1 MYEERLKALSVWA
14 KDQLTSV
21 ILPWWCSDYIMDH
34 ENGGFYGVVTLDL
47 ERNNSEPRGLT
58 LTGRMLWVFSAAY
71 RHLKG
76 QIYADRAKY
85 TFEEMKSRFYD
96 PEFGGAFT
104 TVSEKGEVLT
114 TDKPNYCEAFFI
126 MGLAEYYHA
135 FRDEEALRMAMDCFR
150 LMEEKAKT
158 APGLYAGN
166 MTRDWQ
172 KSEGFGFGR
181 KGMKSPFPEDA
192 VMFAHH
198 LFQAYLRLYQAT
210 GDADVKKALIEMS
223 EVLLDRLYDPEHRDF
238 MTIVSADGKRLGT
251 NQSFGHDCEI
261 SYLLWNVVQLVGDE
275 ALKIR
280 TEKVLKELLYE
291 VLENDFDPYGALY
304 NGGDLSSSE
313 RSPVHVWWA
322 EAEGVSAM
330 LLGYELTKDERFLTA
345 CEKQAKILDMYF
357 VNREHGDWYNN
368 VRIDEEGGKVVD
380 GMHGFDKLNTG
391 KCPFHNSQMCLE
403 TIARVNKLLGR

>member
-1 MYEERLKALSVWA
+1 MYEERLEKLRAWA

-34 ENGGFYGVVTLDL
+34 EHGGFYGVVTIDM

-71 RHLKG
+71 RRLRG

-85 TFEEMKSRFYD
+85 TFEELKSRFYD

-104 TVSEKGEVLT
+104 TVSETGEVLT

-135 FRDEEALRMAMDCFR
+135 FGDEEALRMAMDAFR
-150 LMEEKAKT
+150 LMEEKART

-181 KGMKSPFPEDA
+181 KGMRSPVPDDA

-210 GDADVKKALIEMS
+210 GNADVLAALRGMA
-223 EVLLDRLYDPEHRDF
+223 EVLIDRLYDPENRNF
-238 MTIVSADGKRLGT
+238 MTIITSDGKRIGT

-261 SYLLWNVVQLVGDE
+261 SYLLLNVVRLFDDE
-275 ALKIR
+275 VLIKR
-280 TEKVLKELLYE
+280 TEDILKELLYE
-291 VLENDFDPYGALY
+291 VLEHDFDPYGALY
-304 NGGDLSSSE
+304 NGGDLTSAE

-330 LLGYELTKDERFLTA
+330 LCGYELTGDECFLTA
-345 CEKQAKILDMYF
+345 CEKQAAIIDKYF

-368 VRIDEEGGKVVD
+368 VRIDENGGEVVD

-403 TIARVNKLLGR
+403 TIARCEKLLAE